1 MSEFK
6 GQLLGV
12 LLVLVL
18 FTAIG
23 ATVYKMFDD
32 AGKAVSNKAT
42 IAETYFDETGD

>member
-1 MSEFK
+1 MSEIK

-23 ATVYKMFDD
+23 ATVYKMFNDTS
-32 AGKAVSNKAT
+32 KTVSNKAST
-42 IAETYFDETGD
+42 AATYFDSGE